1 MMDRHHEIIIKMAI
15 LRCVAPWGLVDR
27 YQQLDGTFCLY
38 PRSLRRRQQ
47 VPSKPWYL
55 CTKLHGGTSQRA
67 IILAFCVV
75 RALYLSRYGSILWVC
90 LFFPIFV
97 LCLLIW
103 RRGRRKGIK
112 KRKPKLKTNNTCNI
126 HMNVILRR
134 VRVTI
139 VAVENQSRL
148 LHTLSMCL

>member
-1 MMDRHHEIIIKMAI
+1 MVDRHHEIMIKMTI
-15 LRCVAPWGLVDR
+15 LRCVAPCSLVDR

-38 PRSLRRRQQ
+38 PRSLRWRQR
-47 VPSKPWYL
+47 VPSNPWYL

-67 IILAFCVV
+67 IILKFCVV
-75 RALYLSRYGSILWVC
+75 RALYLSRYRHILWSC

-97 LCLLIW
+97 LCLLYE
-103 RRGRRKGIK
+103 GKEGGKELK
-112 KRKPKLKTNNTCNI
+112 KEPKLKTNNTSNI
-126 HMNVILRR
+126 LMNVILRR

-148 LHTLSMCL
+148 LHTLSTGL